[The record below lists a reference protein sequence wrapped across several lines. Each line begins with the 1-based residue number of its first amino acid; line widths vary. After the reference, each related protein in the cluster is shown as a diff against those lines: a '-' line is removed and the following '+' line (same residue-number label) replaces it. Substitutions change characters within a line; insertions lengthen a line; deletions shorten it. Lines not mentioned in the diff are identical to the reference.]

1 MPTLVDTS
9 VWIDHFRTG
18 SPTLRGLLDE
28 DLVWCHPL
36 VIGELACGNMKHR
49 SDVLDS
55 LALLPAT
62 PIIEYQEV
70 LAFLETHKLFGQGL
84 GWVDVHL
91 LASALLQHVTI
102 WTRDQPLRQAAKRLR
117 CSFEPTI

>member
-9 VWIDHFRTG
+9 VWIDHFRAD
-18 SPTLRGLLDE
+18 SATLRRLLDE

-36 VIGELACGNMKHR
+36 VIGELACGTLKHR
-49 SDVLDS
+49 SEVLDS

-102 WTRDQPLRQAAKRLR
+102 WTRDQPLRQAARKLR